1 MRCNGK
7 GIGCYTH
14 FLRHSISRMQFLV
27 KTPTTQKKSS
37 VRVIATISALIAAA
51 ATAGAHADT
60 ISVGNYT
67 AIYQGISE
75 AGATVNGQFA
85 SVLQIN
91 LDAPGISFTTSPLC
105 AGCTASAGAN
115 VVTKQT
121 AAQFVTSTGVAAA
134 ITANTYINN
143 DGLPTA
149 TSESGLQVSN
159 GTLVNPDQSGFG
171 DLLISQNNQ
180 ATFATGGSVSSLA
193 GVHNAIAGQQGLIL
207 TSGTNT
213 GSASSGAADRAGVGV
228 SQSGQFMYFVD
239 ADNLSLS
246 SEANLFAALGAYNAI
261 NTDGGGSAELEIANG
276 KGGATNLNNSGTKD
290 IGADLGVYAL
300 PLAPVPLPPGVW
312 MFGAGLLGLLG
323 FGRRQPSA

>member
-1 MRCNGK
+1 MKR
-7 GIGCYTH
+7 
-14 FLRHSISRMQFLV
+14 QA
-27 KTPTTQKKSS
+27 TQKKYS
-37 VRVIATISALIAAA
+37 VKITAAVAALVAAA
-51 ATAGAHADT
+51 AAAGAHADT
-60 ISVGNYT
+60 VSIGNYT
-67 AIYQGISE
+67 PIFQGISE

-85 SVLQIN
+85 SVLQVN

-105 AGCTASAGAN
+105 SGCTATAGAN

-121 AAQFVTSTGVAAA
+121 AAQFLTSTGVAVA

-143 DGLPTA
+143 DGKPTP

-193 GVHNAIAGQQGLIL
+193 GVYNAIAGQQGLIL

-228 SQSGQFMYFVD
+228 SQNGQFMYLVD
-239 ADNLSLS
+239 VDNVSLS
-246 SEANLFAALGAYNAI
+246 SEANLFSALGAYNAI
-261 NTDGGGSAELEIANG
+261 NTDGGASAELEVSNG
-276 KGGATNLNNSGTKD
+276 NGGATNLNNSGTKD
-290 IGADLGVYAL
+290 IGADLGIYAA
-300 PLAPVPLPPGVW
+300 PLAPVPLPAAVW
-312 MFGAGLLGLLG
+312 LFGSGLLGLLG
-323 FGRRQPSA
+323 FGRRRLSA

>member
-1 MRCNGK
+1 M
-7 GIGCYTH
+7 
-14 FLRHSISRMQFLV
+14 
-27 KTPTTQKKSS
+27 KTQTTQQKAAVK
-37 VRVIATISALIAAA
+37 ATAAISALIAVAA
-51 ATAGAHADT
+51 AAGAHADT
-60 ISVGNYT
+60 ISIGNYT
-67 AIYQGISE
+67 PIFQGISA
-75 AGATVNGQFA
+75 AGATVDGQFA

-105 AGCTASAGAN
+105 SGCTATAGAN

-121 AAQFVTSTGVAAA
+121 AAQFLASSGVAVA

-143 DGLPTA
+143 DGLPTP

-193 GVHNAIAGQQGLIL
+193 GVYNAIAGQQGLIL

-213 GSASSGAADRAGVGV
+213 GSATSGAANRAGVGL
-228 SQSGQFMYFVD
+228 SQNGQFMYLVD
-239 ADNLSLS
+239 VDNVSLN
-246 SEANLFAALGAYNAI
+246 SEANLFSALGAYNAI
-261 NTDGGGSAELEIANG
+261 NTDGGASAELEVSNG

-290 IGADLGVYAL
+290 IGADLGIYAQ
-300 PLAPVPLPPGVW
+300 PLAPVPLPAAVW
-312 MFGAGLLGLLG
+312 LLGSGLLSLLGL
-323 FGRRQPSA
+323 GRRRVSA